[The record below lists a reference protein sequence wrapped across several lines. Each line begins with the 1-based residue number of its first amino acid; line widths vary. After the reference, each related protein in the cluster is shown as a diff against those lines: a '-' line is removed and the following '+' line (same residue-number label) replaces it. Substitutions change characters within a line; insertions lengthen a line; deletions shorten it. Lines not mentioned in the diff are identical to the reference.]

1 MNFKKLILFLFIFSC
16 TIPEKAEIK
25 QNIIFD
31 KTFSN
36 TGFSLVYNKNLKK
49 QKKIS
54 SSIDEKSLI
63 IFQKNLKKNTPVK
76 ITNLENNKSI
86 VAIVGVE
93 AEYPSFYNS
102 VISKRIAEEI
112 ELDINEP
119 YIQLK
124 TINKNLTFVAKK
136 AEIFEEEKK
145 VADKAPVEGITIK
158 SIGIST
164 NIKEKKIVKFNKSKF
179 NYIIK
184 IAEFYF
190 LDSANLLTE
199 RISNELGL
207 KNVNISKLSP
217 TSFRVYLGP
226 FNNLDSL
233 KKAFDDISKL
243 NFENIEMIKI

>member
-1 MNFKKLILFLFIFSC
+1 MNALFYLIIVLLIVQGVPINNNNNNNRIYFSPQSADDFKKTPIIELTKANIKYILPSQACNVVFA
-16 TIPEKAEIK
+16 TDYG
-25 QNIIFD
+25 QDD
-31 KTFSN
+31 K
-36 TGFSLVYNKNLKK
+36 
-49 QKKIS
+49 
-54 SSIDEKSLI
+54 D
-63 IFQKNLKKNTPVK
+63 
-76 ITNLENNKSI
+76 
-86 VAIVGVE
+86 
-93 AEYPSFYNS
+93 NS
-102 VISKRIAEEI
+102 QALKRIAEEI

-136 AEIFEEEKK
+136 AKIFDEEKK
-145 VADKAPVEGITIK
+145 VANKAPVEGITIK

-164 NIKEKKIVKFNKSKF
+164 IKKEKKIVKVKKSKF

-233 KKAFDDISKL
+233 KKAFNDISKI

>member
-63 IFQKNLKKNTPVK
+63 IFQKNLKKNTPIK

-145 VADKAPVEGITIK
+145 VADKAPVQGITIK

>member
-145 VADKAPVEGITIK
+145 VADKAPVQGITIK

-217 TSFRVYLGP
+217 TIFRVYLGP